1 MERNPL
7 FSIITITF
15 NAETTIPATLACVKA
30 QTCTDFEYIV
40 IDGNSTDNT
49 VPLAQSAKIS
59 GTTIISEPDKGLYDA
74 MNKGLR
80 LAKGEFVIFLN
91 AGDSFHNSDSLQI
104 AADAISQ
111 NPDADIFYGQTDIV
125 NADRVKIAD
134 RHLTAPD
141 ILTADSFKNG
151 MLVCH
156 QAFIARRAITE
167 PYNLKYRFSA
177 DFDWCIR
184 CLKKSRKNVYLGCTL
199 IDYLSE
205 GVTTANFKKSLRER
219 YDIMCDYYGTI
230 PTTLRHIHFLARHL
244 LRKL

>member
-15 NAETTIPATLACVKA
+15 NAETTIPATLKCVKA
-30 QTCTDFEYIV
+30 QTCKDFEYIV

-49 VPLAQSAKIS
+49 VPLAQSAEIS

-141 ILTADSFKNG
+141 ILTADSFKHG

-156 QAFIARRAITE
+156 QAFIARRTITE

-219 YDIMCDYYGTI
+219 YDIMCKYYGTI

>member
-30 QTCTDFEYIV
+30 QTCKDFEYIV

-49 VPLAQSAKIS
+49 VPLAQSAEIS

-91 AGDSFHNSDSLQI
+91 AGDSFHSTDSLQI

-156 QAFIARRAITE
+156 QAFIARRTITE

-205 GVTTANFKKSLRER
+205 GVTTANLKKSLRER
-219 YDIMCDYYGTI
+219 YDIMCNYYGTI